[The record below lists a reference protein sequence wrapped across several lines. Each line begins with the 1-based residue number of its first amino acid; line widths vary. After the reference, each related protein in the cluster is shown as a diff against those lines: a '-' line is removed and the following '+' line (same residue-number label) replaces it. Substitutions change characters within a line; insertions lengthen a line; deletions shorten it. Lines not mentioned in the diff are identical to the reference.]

1 MLINEVVMKI
11 FLRWLIRSD
20 SSMSSLRRFFS
31 WQLLCL
37 ALVSSHSALSE
48 EQMVW
53 ITSDSDRFYA
63 SEIFSVIVSYET
75 LDKGLATGL
84 GIRIHFDSSQL
95 SIESIASMFRHG
107 KVGTQI
113 KQDSDDFDNDPLTDK
128 YLNAAWADV
137 EGMWPESDVQPL
149 TLLTLNVGTAEDF
162 KGSQL
167 NITISSA
174 DARYAASAD
183 NLVIGLAE

>member
-1 MLINEVVMKI
+1 
-11 FLRWLIRSD
+11 
-20 SSMSSLRRFFS
+20 
-31 WQLLCL
+31 
-37 ALVSSHSALSE
+37 
-48 EQMVW
+48 MVW

-174 DARYAASAD
+174 DARYAASSD
-183 NLVIGLAE
+183 NLVIGLAEQYSNRQRRSFI